1 LATGVGDWLE
11 MNDVVIKFLANMLVI
26 MLNYVASKWGF
37 SESKTDKKYGGMK

>member
-1 LATGVGDWLE
+1 ME